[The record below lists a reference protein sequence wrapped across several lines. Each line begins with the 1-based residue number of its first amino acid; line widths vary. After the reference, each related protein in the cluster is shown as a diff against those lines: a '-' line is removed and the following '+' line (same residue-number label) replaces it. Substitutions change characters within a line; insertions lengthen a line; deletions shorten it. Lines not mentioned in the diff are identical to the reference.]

1 MKKKL
6 LIFAVAGLALASCS
20 SDETTAS
27 LATSGANEISFRALN
42 NGVTRA
48 ANSTGVK
55 SSFEVDDIINVYA
68 DHYVSAG
75 ATHTKYFQADFTKT
89 SVCFSSEPKKF
100 YWPSFASGDKLT
112 FTAIWGATQVD
123 GTAGQIASLE
133 IPGNKDILVARH
145 VSTTA
150 ETLPVLNFRHTLAQ
164 VIVKVKNTNPAL
176 KVTIT
181 DFQVGYVDKTGAFEL
196 DRTST
201 DEVVSTDY
209 RQSTLDGAS
218 QDANVT
224 LIPANKW
231 ANTAATAPTSN
242 YSQNLGSNVVFTATN
257 GGTVNDE
264 VVVLGNPWIL
274 LPQTRDA
281 TSAAYVTT
289 QSGTVSSSSVPDIN
303 KPYLALKMTIESY
316 NGSATTGTLATERWC
331 CWPVSITWV
340 PGKKYTYTIN
350 VADGGYEP
358 IDTDNDGALD
368 PVLGSVIVFS
378 PDCTVDNWVVSSSDV
393 GM

>member
-6 LIFAVAGLALASCS
+6 FFLAVAAVALASCS
-20 SDETTAS
+20 NDETVAS
-27 LATSGANEISFRALN
+27 QINTGANEISFRALN
-42 NGVTRA
+42 NGITRT

-55 SSFEVDDIINVYA
+55 ASFETGDIINVYA
-68 DHYVSAG
+68 DHFVSAG
-75 ATHTKYFQADFTKT
+75 SSHTKYFQANFTKT
-89 SVCFSSEPKKF
+89 ASNFSSDPQKF
-100 YWPSFASGDKLT
+100 YWPTFASGDKLT

-133 IPGNKDILVARH
+133 ILGNKDILVARH

-150 ETLPVLNFRHTLAQ
+150 EALPVLNFRHTLAQ

-201 DEVVSTDY
+201 AEVTTTKDQQTTVDN
-209 RQSTLDGAS
+209 AS
-218 QDANVT
+218 EDANVT
-224 LIPANKW
+224 LIPADKW

-242 YSQNLGSNVVFTATN
+242 YSQHLSSNVVFTATN
-257 GGTVNDE
+257 GGTANDE

-281 TSAAYVTT
+281 TSAAYVTGIK
-289 QSGTVSSSSVPDIN
+289 GT
-303 KPYLALKMTIESY
+303 
-316 NGSATTGTLATERWC
+316 G
-331 CWPVSITWV
+331 
-340 PGKKYTYTIN
+340 
-350 VADGGYEP
+350 
-358 IDTDNDGALD
+358 
-368 PVLGSVIVFS
+368 F
-378 PDCTVDNWVVSSSDV
+378 
-393 GM
+393 